1 MIDFGT
7 GELIERGIYFKGI
20 FLKYLKHIFKICL
33 FYSLCVNKIF
43 IKIAVRDIKVND
55 IFIMSF
61 FFLLRWVYSN
71 KDSIMKIIYKKY
83 ITYVYLCRFLYF
95 CSSV

>member
-20 FLKYLKHIFKICL
+20 FLKCLKHIFKICL
-33 FYSLCVNKIF
+33 FYSLCFNKIF

-61 FFLLRWVYSN
+61 FLLSWVYSN

-83 ITYVYLCRFLYF
+83 ITYVFLYWFLHF